1 MNKHHKDTCLKEI
14 GPCFRTLI
22 TTLYSIV
29 NTFGM
34 IYVCSQ
40 GTHKHALL
48 ITMTKSPEI
57 RFSIRISNMFHHIF
71 AIVAQIF
78 VV

>member
-1 MNKHHKDTCLKEI
+1 
-14 GPCFRTLI
+14 
-22 TTLYSIV
+22 
-29 NTFGM
+29 M